1 MMQVFSTFEN
11 TGFLEIAISIL
22 EKSGIPKGN
31 IFAVPLDNRTDERS
45 LNDTIHHSDGISLM
59 DLGAALATAFAVI
72 GASIGFMLAWGPIYW
87 GIIGASIGLL
97 LGMGI
102 KIFIYKVVKKGK
114 RHSRGKQAEVI
125 LIIECDEKEAGM
137 VQNILWK
144 QYALGVAKVK

>member
-11 TGFLEIAISIL
+11 TGYLEIAISYL
-22 EKSGIPKGN
+22 EKNGISKGD
-31 IFAVPLDNRTDERS
+31 IFAVPLDNRSGEKN

-97 LGMGI
+97 LGLGI
-102 KIFIYKVVKKGK
+102 KLFIYKVVKKGK

-137 VQNILWK
+137 VQNILWEH
-144 QYALGVAKVK
+144 YALGVAKVR

>member
-11 TGFLEIAISIL
+11 TDFLEIAISRL
-22 EKSGIPKGN
+22 EKSGIVKEN
-31 IFAVPLDNRTDERS
+31 IFAVPLDNRSDEKS
-45 LNDTIHHSDGISLM
+45 IMDTIHHSDGISII

-97 LGMGI
+97 LGIGI
-102 KIFIYKVVKKGK
+102 KLFIYKVIKTEK
-114 RHSRGKQAEVI
+114 RHAQGKQAEVI

-137 VQNILWK
+137 VQKILWE
-144 QYALGVAKVK
+144 QYALGVARVR

>member
-11 TGFLEIAISIL
+11 TDFLEIAISRL
-22 EKSGIPKGN
+22 EKSGIVKEN
-31 IFAVPLDNRTDERS
+31 IFAVPLDNRSDEKS
-45 LNDTIHHSDGISLM
+45 IMDTIHHSDGISLI

-97 LGMGI
+97 LGLGI
-102 KIFIYKVVKKGK
+102 KLVIYKVIKKEK

-137 VQNILWK
+137 VQNILWE
-144 QYALGVAKVK
+144 QYALGVARVR